1 MTTTTLPPGLPIQI
15 RYVDLPRDAVSV
27 RRHRVLEAARRVA
40 IAVVAAVTILVAGIG
55 FTVLT

>member
-40 IAVVAAVTILVAGIG
+40 IIIVGVVTMLVAGIG
-55 FTVLT
+55 FTRAI